1 MELIEEVGESSSP
14 LRSASIGVFG
24 GYDVRTDV
32 FNRLVESGNEEV
44 LCNPEFRDQLDAHFK
59 RLPTR
64 YGLDVNM
71 DRVEDVL
78 LHQKLLALAKDPEK
92 RPVFHVRSMENV
104 LSASD
109 GNDDLPQSLRLLSTS
124 TSCRD
129 AESDGVAPSKT
140 RKEVLVPVYEVIF
153 STIDKPKLLSQLSA
167 LLSDIGLNIREAHV
181 FSTTDRYSLDVF
193 VVDGWPLEDPRRSPP
208 MGIHVEIPT
217 GILIGIPADIFL
229 PPPSLYS
236 YSRGWRLAVK
246 ALMCGQQSRTGRA
259 NASTHEQG
267 GTEFKSVEMQ
277 EHLILSSYGLL
288 RDPDGLHDAV
298 EKAIARS
305 EGSWSGS
312 SPSHSAIEKA
322 LAAQPS
328 FAEWEVDWRLLKI
341 GEKIASGSCGDL

>member
-59 RLPTR
+59 RLPSR

-104 LSASD
+104 PSAMD

-124 TSCRD
+124 TSFRD
-129 AESDGVAPSKT
+129 AESDGVAPLKTRTRNGGVDFEPCSKLEDLNLDARKST
-140 RKEVLVPVYEVIF
+140 EGTGERKEVLVPVYEVIF

-181 FSTTDRYSLDVF
+181 FSTTDHYSLDVF
-193 VVDGWPLEDPRRSPP
+193 VVDGWPLE
-208 MGIHVEIPT
+208 V
-217 GILIGIPADIFL
+217 F
-229 PPPSLYS
+229 
-236 YSRGWRLAVK
+236 RL
-246 ALMCGQQSRTGRA
+246 
-259 NASTHEQG
+259 
-267 GTEFKSVEMQ
+267 
-277 EHLILSSYGLL
+277 
-288 RDPDGLHDAV
+288 
-298 EKAIARS
+298 
-305 EGSWSGS
+305 
-312 SPSHSAIEKA
+312 
-322 LAAQPS
+322 
-328 FAEWEVDWRLLKI
+328 
-341 GEKIASGSCGDL
+341 